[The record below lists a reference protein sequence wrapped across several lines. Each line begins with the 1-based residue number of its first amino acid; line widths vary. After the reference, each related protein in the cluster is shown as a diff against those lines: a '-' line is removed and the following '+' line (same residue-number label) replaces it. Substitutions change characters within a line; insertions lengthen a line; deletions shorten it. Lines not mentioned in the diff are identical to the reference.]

1 MSSAVNKFS
10 LFGDEEEKQQQQPPG
25 PSKQKDPQQQG
36 NGQPA
41 SQGPQRQ
48 GGQQTQGGGR
58 GGQGAGRA
66 GSQPQGVGRE
76 VLYSKELG
84 EEVLH
89 NREQAGEDCNK
100 EQVGMD
106 LLSRVL
112 GRVYLNNKALSGPG
126 SHPGGAVGSR
136 PPSAEHQVKGGP
148 GAEVKSLCPVCK
160 NTELNLKSKDLP
172 NHNTCTQCKSVVC
185 NMCGFSPP
193 DATVSEIPNSFSFI
207 CISVILKAVS
217 YNMYASFYV
226 FF

>member
-1 MSSAVNKFS
+1 MFSSNFLSGGNPLSAMSSAVNKFS

-58 GGQGAGRA
+58 GGQAAGRA
-66 GSQPQGVGRE
+66 GSQPQGVGRGSP
-76 VLYSKELG
+76 VQQG
-84 EEVLH
+84 
-89 NREQAGEDCNK
+89 AGRGGPPQQGAGRGGLQQGAGGDGSPK
-100 EQVGMD
+100 QGVGKG
-106 LLSRVL
+106 VPQQQ
-112 GRVYLNNKALSGPG
+112 GLSGPG

-136 PPSAEHQVKGGP
+136 PPSVEHQVKGGP
-148 GAEVKSLCPVCK
+148 GAGVKSLCPVCK

-193 DATVSEIPNSFSFI
+193 DATVSENS
-207 CISVILKAVS
+207 
-217 YNMYASFYV
+217 
-226 FF
+226 